1 MTVPPISEQLDLVV
15 GLQLRKVDRSAAG
28 HERHVVA
35 VIHLD
40 LHVFRIDDFLD
51 FHGVRPIR
59 QRRRGDRCGARAKR
73 RKQSERQGE

>member
-1 MTVPPISEQLDLVV
+1 MTVPLISEHLIWSL
-15 GLQLRKVDRSAAG
+15 GCNFEKFNRSAAR

-59 QRRRGDRCGARAKR
+59 QRSRGDRCGVRAKR
-73 RKQSERQGE
+73 RKQSER